1 MTYNVFGQA
10 LNLAQSISL
19 CASCRGGG
27 MAVLIVI
34 LANSNIQSAS
44 QFRQTRQTCA
54 ILYLRL
60 LLIFHS
66 FVISLLTSK

>member
-19 CASCRGGG
+19 RASWRGGG